1 LNINFGFKD
10 TINSLTSSAPSI
22 TRGTQRHCCLGLAS
36 RKDIAPI
43 LEVKQLRNTQAQN
56 RRQIASA
63 ESRGGKQI
71 GRRRARA
78 LMSEST
84 LSIRRK
90 PTRFLRYRQ
99 SNDGFKIPFFAT
111 SARGKPDEKAS
122 DRRRR
127 NGRAD
132 SASERSGHRSATA
145 DEGLQYAGK
154 RHDRRRPKAVHE
166 FLPQRTSRRNER
178 ASLHQGETV
187 REFLHRPRQGLPQ
200 MKAASGRENL
210 TPHGLSGM

>member
-71 GRRRARA
+71 GRRRARCLDERIDA
-78 LMSEST
+78 FYSAQTNSV
-84 LSIRRK
+84 SAVS
-90 PTRFLRYRQ
+90 PT
-99 SNDGFKIPFFAT
+99 
-111 SARGKPDEKAS
+111 
-122 DRRRR
+122 
-127 NGRAD
+127 
-132 SASERSGHRSATA
+132 
-145 DEGLQYAGK
+145 
-154 RHDRRRPKAVHE
+154 
-166 FLPQRTSRRNER
+166 QRW
-178 ASLHQGETV
+178 V
-187 REFLHRPRQGLPQ
+187 
-200 MKAASGRENL
+200 
-210 TPHGLSGM
+210 

>member
-1 LNINFGFKD
+1 
-10 TINSLTSSAPSI
+10 
-22 TRGTQRHCCLGLAS
+22 
-36 RKDIAPI
+36 
-43 LEVKQLRNTQAQN
+43 
-56 RRQIASA
+56 
-63 ESRGGKQI
+63 
-71 GRRRARA
+71 
-78 LMSEST
+78 LMSAST

-99 SNDGFKIPFFAT
+99 PNDGFKIPFFAT

-145 DEGLQYAGK
+145 NEGLQYAGK

-200 MKAASGRENL
+200 MKAASGRENP